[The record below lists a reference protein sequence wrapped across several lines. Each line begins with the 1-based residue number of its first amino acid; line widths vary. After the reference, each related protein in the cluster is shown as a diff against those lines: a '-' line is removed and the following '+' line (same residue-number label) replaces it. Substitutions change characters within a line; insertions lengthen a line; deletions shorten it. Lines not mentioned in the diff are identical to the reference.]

1 MDYKRE
7 GGPKPAF
14 GCTYENQ
21 QGLGGVFFSE
31 SDGDIGYFSDIL
43 VIRNSSRALLSLNFT
58 KMAFETLRMLQ
69 EKLDG
74 LDKSC
79 GNLAKSVS
87 RSPFSDVAIL
97 LSTLE
102 GSC

>member
-1 MDYKRE
+1 LGVLTKINRAWE
-7 GGPKPAF
+7 G
-14 GCTYENQ
+14 
-21 QGLGGVFFSE
+21 FFSE

-43 VIRNSSRALLSLNFT
+43 VIRNSSRALLSLNFI
-58 KMAFETLRMLQ
+58 KMGFETLKTLQ

-87 RSPFSDVAIL
+87 WIPFSDVAIL
-97 LSTLE
+97 LSSLE
-102 GSC
+102 ESC